1 VKRIFRISERWAL
14 LYTVCD
20 MRQILRMIFGIL
32 LILYGIIALVTPL
45 TPASGI
51 AIFVGME
58 LVGIGFL
65 IPERI
70 RKLERESREWM
81 KRKFIQKQ

>member
-1 VKRIFRISERWAL
+1 
-14 LYTVCD
+14 